1 MTGSVVVG
9 MSVSSEEEVMS
20 SRERLWFIA
29 AVVTSDSLVVGF
41 ERLVCRPEVI
51 LTLVLVSV

>member
-1 MTGSVVVG
+1 MTGSAVVG
-9 MSVSSEEEVMS
+9 MSGSSEEEVMS
-20 SRERLWFIA
+20 SRDRLWFIA

-41 ERLVCRPEVI
+41 VRLVWRPEVL